1 MSKDTNGRTQTRRKT
16 RNVSKRIFMK
26 TRFSTQK
33 NKRQVGISLDPEDFC
48 HFSSNQMDF
57 PQNYLRRKR
66 TRSKGGQ
73 GNTQSANFV

>member
-26 TRFSTQK
+26 TRFSTEK
-33 NKRQVGISLDPEDFC
+33 NKRQVGISLDPGFFSFFLKQIDF
-48 HFSSNQMDF
+48 S
-57 PQNYLRRKR
+57 QNYLRRKR
-66 TRSKGGQ
+66 NRSKGGQ